1 MAEKVTRRNH
11 DLESSTRVENSLEGA
26 TKFVA
31 LVGNRVR
38 QARKQKK
45 LARRELSERSGVS
58 MRYLAQLESGQGNIS
73 IALLYRIANA
83 LDQKVEWLVTEVS
96 NENTTAL
103 RIALIGLR
111 GAGKS
116 TLGPRLANSLNIP
129 FVELNSEIERQAGM
143 AVNELMAL
151 YGDEGYRELEQQ
163 AVKRI
168 AEKHETV
175 VLAVAGGIV
184 SEQTTYA
191 YLLDHYTTVWL
202 KASPEEHMQ
211 RVRAQGD
218 ERPMAGNPKAME
230 QLEFILKSR
239 EALYAKATTV
249 VDTSQ
254 ASLKESEAALI
265 QTIRQ
270 LNQPPG

>member
-1 MAEKVTRRNH
+1 
-11 DLESSTRVENSLEGA
+11 
-26 TKFVA
+26 
-31 LVGNRVR
+31 
-38 QARKQKK
+38 
-45 LARRELSERSGVS
+45 VS